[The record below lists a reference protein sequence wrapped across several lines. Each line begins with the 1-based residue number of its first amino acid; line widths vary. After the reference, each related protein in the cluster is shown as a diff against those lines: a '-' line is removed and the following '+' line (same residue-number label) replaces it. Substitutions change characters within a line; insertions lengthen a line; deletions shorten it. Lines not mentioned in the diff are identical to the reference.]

1 MNDSRKLLLEFIATQ
16 ERRWNIRN
24 ENFGDNLDWNAESHH
39 LGGKGIGWLKTS
51 GRSVKAIF
59 VYTGKAFKQP
69 DVQIEDPLYQN
80 FLRAYF
86 MSIIPLNDAMPSAS
100 KTYDTIQLLRH
111 LYRSL
116 IEITGQTNP
125 IYLNNEVFNHAIGL
139 IADAKPD
146 DLTNVSNNATRLQAV
161 SKIIDGLGFTLT
173 PTDYKSTYASVST
186 NSTKKAQRAKAAKEM
201 PDGNADNTAPDDEEK
216 LITIKAFLNI
226 VALISLT
233 ESVGE
238 KIILNLL
245 LLLIVTGFRYEEAS
259 GVQEDALERIPVKG
273 DALALAKKFNLPLY
287 DMKINYLGSKH
298 SSATTHWVEPNAISL
313 VESIFAAVISL
324 TKPFREV
331 LIKQRESGFTD
342 FLPAS
347 LPIGIDGMVDVSDVD
362 GYLVTTSASGGRDA
376 RDRAKKTLINLKI
389 LPTIDMPDPSNAS
402 KSIIKYAVKELND
415 GYLNY
420 ITNEMKV
427 FSNGDGFFRNQP
439 HKGKHIRINYEKLL
453 FIYPSGASSI
463 GQNRSYNNIVRDVGA
478 PEIGRILGSPDK
490 KDRST
495 GVSFFKKYGLFEE
508 DGSTTELTTH
518 IPRHNVNTFLSIA
531 DISEHLQAM
540 LMGRNDIFQNPHY
553 QHLTLAQKLKMPSL
567 SEFESKA
574 QSDAV
579 KDASKA
585 NNSDDNDPQFELFS
599 DVFETDVSSVHPQV
613 NFDND
618 HSTDLDELF
627 AGTLDDSVTTN
638 PVEYVKQTGAMVFDP
653 VLDLETNIK
662 NNLHTL
668 GSHEENAAYLA
679 KNLSENFMPDLNDSY
694 SELMGNGEEEK
705 AKDLLITHS
714 HLNPLPLGTCTRNL
728 GVWGCP
734 FGAKCQ
740 AGQECAYHA
749 LTGRAGE
756 IETIVNRSVSNKKHA
771 KALSKLT
778 KADSSYSE
786 SLTQIESSCKMLGR
800 MKIKSAEALSKG
812 IVVSLIDSPTAE
824 QLAVNKRPTT
834 LADMFSIEQIRLE
847 KGKKEAKNKE
857 AKQ

>member
-331 LIKQRESGFTD
+331 LITQRQSGFTN

-347 LPIGIDGMVDVSDVD
+347 LPIGIDGMVDLSDMD
-362 GYLVTTSASGGRDA
+362 GYLINTAGTGTSTA
-376 RDRAKKTLINLKI
+376 RDKVKKALNNYKI
-389 LPTIDMPDPSNAS
+389 FPEIDKPDPKNSSRNITRYSAQTLNRDYL
-402 KSIIKYAVKELND
+402 KFVTDKKYL
-415 GYLNY
+415 L
-420 ITNEMKV
+420 
-427 FSNGDGFFRNQP
+427 NGDGFFRNQP

-453 FIYPSGASSI
+453 FIYPEGASSI
-463 GQNRSYNNIVRDVGA
+463 GQKRSYNNIVRDVA
-478 PEIGRILGSPDK
+478 AQEIGRILGETNRNGK
-490 KDRST
+490 T
-495 GVSFFKKYGLFEE
+495 AGVSFFKKYGLFEE
-508 DGSTTELTTH
+508 DGSTTALTTH

-531 DISEHLQAM
+531 NISEHLQAM
-540 LMGRNDIFQNPHY
+540 LMGRSNIFQNQHY
-553 QHLTLAQKLKMPSL
+553 QHLTIAQKLKTPSL
-567 SEFESKA
+567 SEFDELESKA
-574 QSDAV
+574 QSYEA
-579 KDASKA
+579 KDAPKA
-585 NNSDDNDPQFELFS
+585 DNSYDNDPQLDLFS
-599 DVFETDVSSVHPQV
+599 ASFEADVNVTPPDI
-613 NFDND
+613 D